1 MDVIDYLVDNGNTNI
16 LEAISAK
23 DFLICILTILKTKHS
38 QSIQCTILGLIKKW
52 GETFS
57 NTPNTHLSNFVEMY
71 QNLKHNNVTFPNNY
85 VSMYKNYLNK
95 PTPSQTATNVNEY
108 SDETE
113 DYSNYVECIKLSLN
127 PKDYNQKYTKLVNYL
142 KLMSKNIS
150 LANEMIDMHSI
161 DDANLKEIIRTLK
174 HGNNRIIQTL
184 ASGRLKDRK
193 LMEFTL
199 DISADISRTMN
210 RWERLTHNKKAEPF
224 VSLFLE
230 KNGFSTK
237 KKKKKVN
244 EINTNNNNNN
254 DNYNSNKGYN
264 RNYDKEVEEL
274 KRETN
279 LKSAD
284 DLFDLFGGIDQ
295 PQQQQPQVQNN
306 TTNSNAINLKMD
318 LFDLNQQPIVDNY
331 NYGGNMQFQQ
341 QSKLMPQTEDLQNK
355 LQQLYNDSNNN
366 NNMQNVFAGY
376 GQQQFQQQQS
386 AFGNGLGQISQPLTL
401 PMDPMF
407 NQGNNNNNNSNM
419 MDYGFGNTNNNNN
432 ISHQSL
438 GSNIMGYP
446 TFDNNNSNNNNSNN
460 NQQQFQ
466 NNYNQNQNNPMM
478 MYSQLQN
485 QQYISEEKYKEIDNL
500 F

>member
-16 LEAISAK
+16 LEAISSK
-23 DFLICILTILKTKHS
+23 DFLICILTILKTKNS

-57 NTPNTHLSNFVEMY
+57 NTPNIHLSTFSEMY
-71 QNLKHNNVTFPNNY
+71 HNLKHNNVTFPENY
-85 VSMYKNYLNK
+85 ISMYKNYLNK
-95 PTPSQTATNVNEY
+95 PLPSQATTNVNEN
-108 SDETE
+108 SDENE
-113 DYSNYVECIKLSLN
+113 DYSNYVECIRLSLN
-127 PKDYNQKYTKLVNYL
+127 PKDYSQKYTKLVNYL

-150 LANEMIDMHSI
+150 LANEMIDMYSI
-161 DDANLKEIIRTLK
+161 DNANLKEIIRTLK

-193 LMEFTL
+193 LMEYTL

-210 RWERLTHNKKAEPF
+210 RWERLSHNKKAEPF

-230 KNGFSTK
+230 KNGFSMK

-244 EINTNNNNNN
+244 EMNTNNTNNN
-254 DNYNSNKGYN
+254 DNYNSNQGYN

-295 PQQQQPQVQNN
+295 PQPQQQPQIQNN
-306 TTNSNAINLKMD
+306 SNSSNNINLKMD
-318 LFDLNQQPIVDNY
+318 LFDLNQQPIVDKY

-355 LQQLYNDSNNN
+355 LQQLYNDTN

-376 GQQQFQQQQS
+376 GQQQFQPQQS
-386 AFGNGLGQISQPLTL
+386 AFGSGLGQISQPLTL
-401 PMDPMF
+401 PMEPML
-407 NQGNNNNNNSNM
+407 NQGNNNNT
-419 MDYGFGNTNNNNN
+419 MDYGFGNTNSN
-432 ISHQSL
+432 ISPQSL
-438 GSNIMGYP
+438 GTSGIGYP
-446 TFDNNNSNNNNSNN
+446 TFDNSNN

-466 NNYNQNQNNPMM
+466 NNFNQIQNTAMM

-485 QQYISEEKYKEIDNL
+485 QQYINEEKYKEIDNL